1 MKKIILLIT
10 ALIFSLGINA
20 QLDRSVMP
28 VGGPAPKIKL
38 DKPKEF
44 KLKNGIRVLVVENH
58 KLPRINYSLR
68 FNRNPIVEGDKAGV
82 LSLLGSMLGNGTTN
96 IPKDEFNEEVDYLGA
111 SINIGFGSGF
121 AFTLTKNNERV
132 LELFSDAI
140 INPLLV
146 EEEFEKEKEKLIEG
160 LKSQKKDID
169 AISNRVA
176 GALSYGKNHAYGEF
190 ITEQTI
196 NNIEFSDIIEY
207 QQKYFTPNNVYIVTI
222 GDVDYKNIKSLISD
236 KFGEWEKGKTI
247 TDPEPILTEN
257 VSLTEIDFIDL
268 PTATQSSIQITNNV
282 DLKMTDED
290 YFAALMANDILGGG
304 GAGYLFKNLR
314 EDKGY
319 TYGAYSSIGSNRY
332 GVSKFR
338 AGAKVRNMVTDSAV
352 SEIVKEISRIRLE
365 RVDSELLKNA
375 KAKYVGSFI
384 RNAESPSTIAG
395 YALNIKLNNLPD
407 DYYESYL
414 ENINAVTEADVKKV
428 ANKYFKI
435 ANSRIIVVGKG
446 SDVVA
451 NLEEVGFPIN
461 YFDQYANSIAK
472 PIFNK
477 AIPDD
482 LTALDVINKYIKA
495 VGGRMNL
502 ESIST
507 MVIKAD
513 VTIPGAPFVPTATI
527 RQKFPN
533 KYSQKIEANM
543 QGQKITFSKTT
554 FNGERGYNEIQGQ
567 RKEFDE
573 NQSAES
579 KIVKGIFKELYFKAE
594 ELELVS
600 INSINYEDAY
610 KVKVT
615 VNNKESYR
623 YYSVESG
630 LLLSTEDKDDNN
642 NIITTNYGDYKDYEL
657 SSSNIEVVTPNNN
670 IGTDMSFNK
679 RIKLPY
685 YMELP
690 SQKLE
695 FKTKSVELNSELSD
709 SSF

>member
-20 QLDRSVMP
+20 QLDRSIMP
-28 VGGPAPKIKL
+28 IGGPAPKIKL

-160 LKSQKKDID
+160 LKTQQKDID
-169 AISNRVA
+169 AISGRVA

-196 NNIEFSDIIEY
+196 NNVKFSDILEY
-207 QQKYFTPNNVYIVTI
+207 QQKYFTPNNVYIVAI
-222 GDVDYKNIKSLISD
+222 GDVDYKKVKSLISE
-236 KFGEWEKGKTI
+236 KFGEWKKGKTV

-414 ENINAVTEADVKKV
+414 ENINAVTESDVKRV
-428 ANKYFKI
+428 ASKYFKI
-435 ANSRIIVVGKG
+435 GNSRIIVVGKG

-451 NLEEVGFPIN
+451 NLEEVGFPIK
-461 YFDQYANSIAK
+461 YYDKYANPVAK

-477 AIPDD
+477 PIPDG
-482 LTALDVINKYIKA
+482 LTGIGVINNYINA
-495 VGGRMNL
+495 IGGRQNL
-502 ESIST
+502 ESINT
-507 MVIKAD
+507 LVMKAD
-513 VTIPGAPFVPTATI
+513 VTIPGAPFVPTAII
-527 RQKFPN
+527 RQKLPN
-533 KYSQKIEANM
+533 KSSFLIEANM
-543 QGQKITFSKTT
+543 QGQKITLSKTT
-554 FNGERGYNEIQGQ
+554 FNGERGYNEAQGQ
-567 RKEFDE
+567 RKDFEEDQL
-573 NQSAES
+573 NES
-579 KIVKGIFKELYFKAE
+579 MKTKGIFEELYYTE
-594 ELELVS
+594 EQLELVS

-615 VNNKESYR
+615 IDGKVSHR
-623 YYSVESG
+623 YYSVENG
-630 LLLSTEDKDDNN
+630 LLLSSEDSDDNN
-642 NIITTNYGDYKDYEL
+642 NVVTTNFGNYQTVK
-657 SSSNIEVVTPNNN
+657 N
-670 IGTDMSFNK
+670 
-679 RIKLPY
+679 IKLPFY
-685 YMELP
+685 TEIP

-695 FKTKSVELNSELSD
+695 FKTTSAELNKELKD

>member
-1 MKKIILLIT
+1 MKNKKIRKMKKIILSFI
-10 ALIFSLGINA
+10 ALIFTLSINA

-28 VGGPAPKIKL
+28 LGGPSPKIKL

-68 FNRNPIVEGDKAGV
+68 FDRKPIVEGEKTGV
-82 LSLLGSMLGNGTTN
+82 ISLLGSMLGNGTTN
-96 IPKDEFNEEVDYLGA
+96 IPKDDFNEEVDFLGA
-111 SINIGFGSGF
+111 GINVGFGSGF

-132 LELFSDAI
+132 LDLFSDAV
-140 INPLLV
+140 INPLLT
-146 EEEFEKEKEKLIEG
+146 EEEFEKEKDKLIEG

-169 AISNRVA
+169 AISGRV
-176 GALSYGKNHAYGEF
+176 GDALSYGKSHAYGEF
-190 ITEQTI
+190 ISEQTI
-196 NNIEFSDIIEY
+196 DNIKFEDILDY
-207 QQKYFTPNNVYIVTI
+207 HAKYFIPNNVYIVVI
-222 GDVDYKNIKSLISD
+222 GDVNYKEVKSLISE
-236 KFGEWEKGKTI
+236 KFGVWEKGKTI
-247 TDPEPILTEN
+247 NDPEPILTDN
-257 VSLTEIDFIDL
+257 VALTEINFVDL
-268 PTATQSSIQITNNV
+268 PTATQSAIQVTNNV
-282 DLKMTDED
+282 NLKMNDED

-304 GAGYLFKNLR
+304 GEGYLFKNLR

-319 TYGAYSSIGSNRY
+319 TYGAYSSLGSNRY

-384 RNAESPSTIAG
+384 RNAENPQTIAG
-395 YALNIKLNNLPD
+395 YALNIKLNNLED

-414 ENINAVTEADVKKV
+414 ENINSVTEADVKRA

-435 ANSRIIVVGKG
+435 ANTRIVVVGKG

-461 YFDQYANSIAK
+461 YYDQYANPIAK

-477 AIPDD
+477 AIPDG
-482 LTALDVINKYIKA
+482 LTAMKVINNYINA
-495 VGGRMNL
+495 VGGKKNL
-502 ESIST
+502 NSINT
-507 MVIKAD
+507 LVMKAN
-513 VTIPGAPFVPTATI
+513 VTIPGAPFVPEATM

-543 QGQKITFSKTT
+543 QGQTMTLTKTT
-554 FNGERGYNEIQGQ
+554 FNGERGYTEMQGQ
-567 RKEFDE
+567 RIEFDE
-573 NQSAES
+573 KQIEDS
-579 KIVKGIFKELYFKAE
+579 KNVKGIFEELYYSADQ
-594 ELELVS
+594 LELVS
-600 INSINYEDAY
+600 INSVNYQDAY

-615 VNNKESYR
+615 VDGNESHR
-623 YYSVESG
+623 YYSVETG
-630 LLLSTEDKDDNN
+630 FLLSSEETDDNN
-642 NIITTNYGDYKDYEL
+642 NIITTNYGDYQSVE
-657 SSSNIEVVTPNNN
+657 NIMFP
-670 IGTDMSFNK
+670 FF
-679 RIKLPY
+679 
-685 YMELP
+685 MEIP
-690 SQKLE
+690 GQKLE
-695 FKTKSVELNSELSD
+695 FKTTSVIFNKELKD

>member
-20 QLDRSVMP
+20 QLDRSIMP

-160 LKSQKKDID
+160 LKTQQKDID
-169 AISNRVA
+169 AISGRVA

-196 NNIEFSDIIEY
+196 NNVKFSDILEY
-207 QQKYFTPNNVYIVTI
+207 QQKYFTPNNVYIVAI
-222 GDVDYKNIKSLISD
+222 GDVDYKKVKSLISE
-236 KFGEWEKGKTI
+236 KFGEWKKGKTV

-414 ENINAVTEADVKKV
+414 ENINTVTEADVKRV

-435 ANSRIIVVGKG
+435 GNSRIIVVGKG

-451 NLEEVGFPIN
+451 NLEEVGFPIK
-461 YFDQYANSIAK
+461 YYDKYANPVAK

-477 AIPDD
+477 PIPDG
-482 LTALDVINKYIKA
+482 LTGIGVINNYINA
-495 VGGRMNL
+495 IGGRQNL
-502 ESIST
+502 ESINT
-507 MVIKAD
+507 LVMKAD
-513 VTIPGAPFVPTATI
+513 VTIPGAPFVPTAII
-527 RQKFPN
+527 RQKLPN
-533 KYSQKIEANM
+533 KSSFLIEANM
-543 QGQKITFSKTT
+543 QGQKITLSKTT
-554 FNGERGYNEIQGQ
+554 FNGERGYNEAQGQ
-567 RKEFDE
+567 RKDFEED
-573 NQSAES
+573 QLS
-579 KIVKGIFKELYFKAE
+579 KSMKTKGIFEELYYTE
-594 ELELVS
+594 EQLELVS

-615 VNNKESYR
+615 IDGKVSHR
-623 YYSVESG
+623 YYSVENG
-630 LLLSTEDKDDNN
+630 LLLSSEDSDDNN
-642 NIITTNYGDYKDYEL
+642 NVVTTNFGNYQTVK
-657 SSSNIEVVTPNNN
+657 N
-670 IGTDMSFNK
+670 
-679 RIKLPY
+679 IKLPFY
-685 YMELP
+685 TEIP

-695 FKTKSVELNSELSD
+695 FKTTSAELNKELKD

>member
-1 MKKIILLIT
+1 MKKMKKIILIIT
-10 ALIFSLGINA
+10 ALIFTLNINA

-28 VGGPAPKIKL
+28 TGGPSPKIKL

-44 KLKNGIRVLVVENH
+44 KLKNGIKVLVVENH
-58 KLPRINYSLR
+58 KLPRVNYSLR
-68 FNRNPIVEGDKAGV
+68 FDRKPIVEGEKAGV
-82 LSLLGSMLGNGTTN
+82 ISLLGSMLGNGTTS
-96 IPKDEFNEEVDYLGA
+96 ISKDEFNEEVDFLGA
-111 SINIGFGSGF
+111 SVNVGFGSGF

-132 LELFSDAI
+132 LDLFSDAV
-140 INPLLV
+140 INPLLT

-169 AISNRVA
+169 AISGRV
-176 GALSYGKNHAYGEF
+176 GDALSYGKNHAYGEF

-196 NNIEFSDIIEY
+196 DNISFQDVLDY
-207 QQKYFTPNNVYIVTI
+207 HAKYFIPNNVYIVVI
-222 GDVDYKNIKSLISD
+222 GDVNYKNVKSLISE
-236 KFGEWEKGKTI
+236 KFGTWKKGKNI
-247 TDPEPILTEN
+247 DDPEPVLTEN
-257 VSLTEIDFIDL
+257 VALTEINFVDL
-268 PTATQSSIQITNNV
+268 PTATQSAIQVTNNV

-304 GAGYLFKNLR
+304 GEGYLFKNLR

-319 TYGAYSSIGSNRY
+319 TYGAYSSLGSNRY

-365 RVDSELLKNA
+365 KVDSELLKNA

-384 RNAESPSTIAG
+384 RNAENPQTIAG

-414 ENINAVTEADVKKV
+414 ENINSVSEADVKKA
-428 ANKYFKI
+428 ANKHFKI
-435 ANSRIIVVGKG
+435 ANTRIVVVGKG

-461 YFDQYANSIAK
+461 YYDQYANPIAK

-477 AIPDD
+477 AIPEG
-482 LTALDVINKYIKA
+482 LTAVDVINNYISA
-495 VGGRMNL
+495 VGGKSNL
-502 ESIST
+502 ESVNT
-507 MVIKAD
+507 VVMKAD
-513 VTIPGAPFVPTATI
+513 VTIPGAPFAPQATM
-527 RQKFPN
+527 RQKLPN
-533 KYSQKIEANM
+533 KSSFVIEVNM
-543 QGQKITFSKTT
+543 QGQKMTLSKTT
-554 FNGERGYNEIQGQ
+554 FDGERGYSEMQGQ
-567 RKEFDE
+567 RVEFDE
-573 NQSAES
+573 KQLDENK
-579 KIVKGIFKELYFKAE
+579 KIKGIFEELYFKPE

-600 INSINYEDAY
+600 INSVNYQDAY

-615 VNNKESYR
+615 VDGKESHR

-630 LLLSTEDKDDNN
+630 LLLSKEDTDDNN
-642 NIITTNYGDYKDYEL
+642 NVVTTNYGDYQ
-657 SSSNIEVVTPNNN
+657 SVQNVMFP
-670 IGTDMSFNK
+670 F
-679 RIKLPY
+679 

-690 SQKLE
+690 AQKLE
-695 FKTKSVELNSELSD
+695 FKTSSIEINKEIKD

>member
-1 MKKIILLIT
+1 MKKMKKIILIIT
-10 ALIFSLGINA
+10 ALIFTLNINA

-28 VGGPAPKIKL
+28 TGGPSPKIKL

-44 KLKNGIRVLVVENH
+44 KLKNGIKVLVVENH
-58 KLPRINYSLR
+58 KLPRVNYSLR
-68 FNRNPIVEGDKAGV
+68 FDRKPIVEGEKVGV
-82 LSLLGSMLGNGTTN
+82 ISLLGSMLGNGTTS
-96 IPKDEFNEEVDYLGA
+96 ISKDEFNEEVDFLGA
-111 SINIGFGSGF
+111 SVNVGFGSGF

-132 LELFSDAI
+132 LDLFSDAV
-140 INPLLV
+140 INPLLT

-169 AISNRVA
+169 AISGRV
-176 GALSYGKNHAYGEF
+176 GDALSYGKSHAYGEF

-196 NNIEFSDIIEY
+196 DNISFQDVLDY
-207 QQKYFTPNNVYIVTI
+207 HAKYFIPNNVYIVVI
-222 GDVDYKNIKSLISD
+222 GDVNYKNVKSLISE
-236 KFGEWEKGKTI
+236 KFGAWKKGKNI
-247 TDPEPILTEN
+247 DDPEPVLTEN
-257 VSLTEIDFIDL
+257 VALTEINFVDL
-268 PTATQSSIQITNNV
+268 PTATQSAIQVTNNV
-282 DLKMTDED
+282 NLRMTDED

-304 GAGYLFKNLR
+304 GEGYLFKNLR

-365 RVDSELLKNA
+365 KVDSELLKNA

-384 RNAESPSTIAG
+384 RNAENPQTIAG

-414 ENINAVTEADVKKV
+414 ENINSVSEADVKKA
-428 ANKYFKI
+428 ANKHFKI
-435 ANSRIIVVGKG
+435 ANTRIVVVGKG

-461 YFDQYANSIAK
+461 YYDQYANPIAK

-477 AIPDD
+477 AIPEG
-482 LTALDVINKYIKA
+482 LTAVDVINNYISA
-495 VGGRMNL
+495 VGGKSNL
-502 ESIST
+502 ESVNT
-507 MVIKAD
+507 VVMKAD
-513 VTIPGAPFVPTATI
+513 VTIPGAPFAPQATM
-527 RQKFPN
+527 RQKLPN
-533 KYSQKIEANM
+533 KSSFVIEVNM
-543 QGQKITFSKTT
+543 QGQKMTLSKTT
-554 FNGERGYNEIQGQ
+554 FDGERGYSEMQGQ
-567 RKEFDE
+567 RVEFDE
-573 NQSAES
+573 KQLDENK
-579 KIVKGIFKELYFKAE
+579 KIKGIFEELYFKPE

-600 INSINYEDAY
+600 INSVNYQDAY

-615 VNNKESYR
+615 VDGKESHR

-630 LLLSTEDKDDNN
+630 LLLSKEDTDDNN
-642 NIITTNYGDYKDYEL
+642 NVVTTNYGDYQ
-657 SSSNIEVVTPNNN
+657 SVQNVMFP
-670 IGTDMSFNK
+670 F
-679 RIKLPY
+679 

-690 SQKLE
+690 AQKLE
-695 FKTKSVELNSELSD
+695 FKTSSIEINKEIKD

>member
-1 MKKIILLIT
+1 MKKMKKIILIIT
-10 ALIFSLGINA
+10 ALIFTLNINA

-28 VGGPAPKIKL
+28 TGGPSPKIKL

-44 KLKNGIRVLVVENH
+44 KLKNGIKVLVVENH
-58 KLPRINYSLR
+58 KLPRVNYSLR
-68 FNRNPIVEGDKAGV
+68 FDRKPIVEGEKAGV
-82 LSLLGSMLGNGTTN
+82 ISLLGSMLGNGTTS
-96 IPKDEFNEEVDYLGA
+96 ISKDEFNEEVDFLGA
-111 SINIGFGSGF
+111 SVNVGFGSGF

-132 LELFSDAI
+132 LDLFSDAV
-140 INPLLV
+140 INPLLT

-169 AISNRVA
+169 AISGRV
-176 GALSYGKNHAYGEF
+176 GDALSYGKNHAYGEF

-196 NNIEFSDIIEY
+196 DNISFQDILDY
-207 QQKYFTPNNVYIVTI
+207 HAKYFIPNNVYIVVI
-222 GDVDYKNIKSLISD
+222 GDVNYKNVKSLISE
-236 KFGEWEKGKTI
+236 KFGTWKKGKNI
-247 TDPEPILTEN
+247 DDPEPVLTEN
-257 VSLTEIDFIDL
+257 VALTEINFVDL
-268 PTATQSSIQITNNV
+268 PTATQSAIQVTNNV

-304 GAGYLFKNLR
+304 GEGYLFKNLR

-319 TYGAYSSIGSNRY
+319 TYGAYSSLGSNRY

-365 RVDSELLKNA
+365 KVDSELLKNA

-384 RNAESPSTIAG
+384 RNAENPQTIAG

-414 ENINAVTEADVKKV
+414 ENINSVSEADVKKA
-428 ANKYFKI
+428 ANKHFKI
-435 ANSRIIVVGKG
+435 ANTRIVVVGKG

-461 YFDQYANSIAK
+461 YYDQYANPIAK

-477 AIPDD
+477 AIPEG
-482 LTALDVINKYIKA
+482 LTAVDVINNYISA
-495 VGGRMNL
+495 VGGKSNL
-502 ESIST
+502 ESVNT
-507 MVIKAD
+507 VVMKAD
-513 VTIPGAPFVPTATI
+513 VTIPGAPFAPQATM
-527 RQKFPN
+527 RQKLPN
-533 KYSQKIEANM
+533 KSSFVIEVNM
-543 QGQKITFSKTT
+543 QGQKMTLSKTT
-554 FNGERGYNEIQGQ
+554 FDGERGYSEMQG
-567 RKEFDE
+567 RRVEFDE
-573 NQSAES
+573 KQLDENK
-579 KIVKGIFKELYFKAE
+579 KIKGIFEELYFKPE

-600 INSINYEDAY
+600 INSVNYQDAY

-615 VNNKESYR
+615 VDGKESHR

-630 LLLSTEDKDDNN
+630 LLLSKEDTDDNN
-642 NIITTNYGDYKDYEL
+642 NVVTTNYGDYQ
-657 SSSNIEVVTPNNN
+657 SVQNVMFP
-670 IGTDMSFNK
+670 F
-679 RIKLPY
+679 

-690 SQKLE
+690 AQKLE
-695 FKTKSVELNSELSD
+695 FKTSSIEINKEIKD

>member
-1 MKKIILLIT
+1 MKKMKKIILTIT
-10 ALIFSLGINA
+10 ALIFTLNINA

-28 VGGPAPKIKL
+28 MGGPSPKIKL

-44 KLKNGIRVLVVENH
+44 KLKNGIKVLVVENH

-68 FNRNPIVEGDKAGV
+68 FDRKPIVEGEKAGV
-82 LSLLGSMLGNGTTN
+82 ISLLGSMLGNGTTS
-96 IPKDEFNEEVDYLGA
+96 ISKDEFNEEVDFLGA
-111 SINIGFGSGF
+111 SVNVGFGSGF

-132 LELFSDAI
+132 LDLFSDAV
-140 INPLLV
+140 INPLLT

-169 AISNRVA
+169 AISSRV
-176 GALSYGKNHAYGEF
+176 GDALSYGKNHAYGEF

-196 NNIEFSDIIEY
+196 DNISFQDIIDY
-207 QQKYFTPNNVYIVTI
+207 HAKYFIPNNVYLVVI
-222 GDVDYKNIKSLISD
+222 GDVNYKNVKSLISE
-236 KFGEWEKGKTI
+236 KFGSWKKGKNI
-247 TDPEPILTEN
+247 DDPEPILTEN
-257 VSLTEIDFIDL
+257 VALTEINFIDL
-268 PTATQSSIQITNNV
+268 PTATQSAIQVTNNV
-282 DLKMTDED
+282 DLMMTDED

-304 GAGYLFKNLR
+304 GEGYLFKNLR

-319 TYGAYSSIGSNRY
+319 TYGAYSSLGSNRY

-365 RVDSELLKNA
+365 KVDSELLKNA

-384 RNAESPSTIAG
+384 RNAENPQTIAG

-414 ENINAVTEADVKKV
+414 ENINSVSEADVKR
-428 ANKYFKI
+428 AASKYFKI
-435 ANSRIIVVGKG
+435 ANTRIVVVGKG

-461 YFDQYANSIAK
+461 YYDQYANSIAK

-477 AIPDD
+477 AIPEG
-482 LTALDVINKYIKA
+482 LTAVDVINNYIKA
-495 VGGRMNL
+495 VGGKANL
-502 ESIST
+502 ESVNT
-507 MVIKAD
+507 LVMKAN
-513 VTIPGAPFVPTATI
+513 VTIPGAPFSPEATM
-527 RQKFPN
+527 RQKLPN
-533 KYSQKIEANM
+533 KSSFKMEVNM
-543 QGQKITFSKTT
+543 QGQQMTLSKTT
-554 FNGERGYNEIQGQ
+554 FDGERGYSEMQGQ
-567 RKEFDE
+567 RVEFDE
-573 NQSAES
+573 KQLDES
-579 KIVKGIFKELYFKAE
+579 KKVKGIFEELYFKAE

-600 INSINYEDAY
+600 INSVNYQDAY

-615 VNNKESYR
+615 VDGKESHR

-630 LLLSTEDKDDNN
+630 LLLSTEDTDDNN
-642 NIITTNYGDYKDYEL
+642 NVVTTNYGDYQ
-657 SSSNIEVVTPNNN
+657 SVQNIMFP
-670 IGTDMSFNK
+670 F
-679 RIKLPY
+679 

-690 SQKLE
+690 AQKLE
-695 FKTKSVELNSELSD
+695 FKTTSVEINKEIKD

>member
-1 MKKIILLIT
+1 MKKMKKIILTIT
-10 ALIFSLGINA
+10 ALIFTLNINA

-28 VGGPAPKIKL
+28 MGGPSPKIKL

-44 KLKNGIRVLVVENH
+44 KLKNGIKVLVVENH

-68 FNRNPIVEGDKAGV
+68 FDRKPIVEGEKAGV
-82 LSLLGSMLGNGTTN
+82 ISLLGSMLGNGTTS
-96 IPKDEFNEEVDYLGA
+96 ISKDEFNEEVDFLGA
-111 SINIGFGSGF
+111 SVNVGFGSGF

-132 LELFSDAI
+132 LDLFSDAV
-140 INPLLV
+140 INPLLT

-169 AISNRVA
+169 AISSRV
-176 GALSYGKNHAYGEF
+176 GDALSYGKNHAYGEF

-196 NNIEFSDIIEY
+196 DNISFQDIIDY
-207 QQKYFTPNNVYIVTI
+207 HAKYFIPNNVYLVVI
-222 GDVDYKNIKSLISD
+222 GDVNYKNVKSLISE
-236 KFGEWEKGKTI
+236 KFGSWEKGKNI
-247 TDPEPILTEN
+247 DDPEPVLTEN
-257 VSLTEIDFIDL
+257 VALTEINFIDL
-268 PTATQSSIQITNNV
+268 PTATQSAIQVTNNV
-282 DLKMTDED
+282 DLMMTDED

-304 GAGYLFKNLR
+304 GEGYLFKNLR

-319 TYGAYSSIGSNRY
+319 TYGAYSSLGSNRY

-365 RVDSELLKNA
+365 KVDSELLKNA

-384 RNAESPSTIAG
+384 RNAENPQTIAG

-414 ENINAVTEADVKKV
+414 ENINSVSEADVKR
-428 ANKYFKI
+428 AASKYFKI
-435 ANSRIIVVGKG
+435 ANTRIVVVGKG

-461 YFDQYANSIAK
+461 YYDQYANSIAK

-477 AIPDD
+477 AIPEG
-482 LTALDVINKYIKA
+482 LTAVDVINNYVKA
-495 VGGRMNL
+495 VGGKANL
-502 ESIST
+502 ESVNT
-507 MVIKAD
+507 LVMKAN
-513 VTIPGAPFVPTATI
+513 VTIPGAPFSPEATM
-527 RQKFPN
+527 RQKLPN
-533 KYSQKIEANM
+533 KSSFKMEVNM
-543 QGQKITFSKTT
+543 QGQQMTLSKTT
-554 FNGERGYNEIQGQ
+554 FDGERGYSEMQGQ
-567 RKEFDE
+567 RVEFDE
-573 NQSAES
+573 KQLDES
-579 KIVKGIFKELYFKAE
+579 KKVKGIFEELYFKAE

-600 INSINYEDAY
+600 INSVNYQDAY

-615 VNNKESYR
+615 VDGKESHR

-630 LLLSTEDKDDNN
+630 LLLSTEDTDDNN
-642 NIITTNYGDYKDYEL
+642 NVVTTNYGDYQ
-657 SSSNIEVVTPNNN
+657 SVQNIMFP
-670 IGTDMSFNK
+670 F
-679 RIKLPY
+679 

-690 SQKLE
+690 AQKLE
-695 FKTKSVELNSELSD
+695 FKTTSVEINKEIKD

>member
-1 MKKIILLIT
+1 MKKMKKIILIIT
-10 ALIFSLGINA
+10 ALIFTLNINA

-28 VGGPAPKIKL
+28 TGGPSPKIKL

-44 KLKNGIRVLVVENH
+44 KLKNGIKVLVVENH
-58 KLPRINYSLR
+58 KLPRVNYSLR
-68 FNRNPIVEGDKAGV
+68 FDRKPIVEGEKAGV
-82 LSLLGSMLGNGTTN
+82 ISLLGSMLGNGTTS
-96 IPKDEFNEEVDYLGA
+96 ISKDEFNEEVDFLGA
-111 SINIGFGSGF
+111 SVNVGFGSGF

-132 LELFSDAI
+132 LDLFSDAV
-140 INPLLV
+140 INPLLT

-169 AISNRVA
+169 AISRRV
-176 GALSYGKNHAYGEF
+176 GDALSYGKNHAYGEF

-196 NNIEFSDIIEY
+196 DNISFQDILDY
-207 QQKYFTPNNVYIVTI
+207 HAKYFIPNNVYIVVI
-222 GDVDYKNIKSLISD
+222 GDVNYKNVKSLISE
-236 KFGEWEKGKTI
+236 KFGTWKKGKNI
-247 TDPEPILTEN
+247 DDPEPVLTEN
-257 VSLTEIDFIDL
+257 VALTEINFVDL
-268 PTATQSSIQITNNV
+268 PTATQSAIQVTNNV

-304 GAGYLFKNLR
+304 GEGYLFKNLR

-319 TYGAYSSIGSNRY
+319 TYGAYSSLGSNRY

-365 RVDSELLKNA
+365 KVDSELLKNA

-384 RNAESPSTIAG
+384 RNAENPQTIAG

-414 ENINAVTEADVKKV
+414 ENINSVSEADVKKA
-428 ANKYFKI
+428 ANKHFKI
-435 ANSRIIVVGKG
+435 ANTRIVVVGKG
-446 SDVVA
+446 SDVIA

-461 YFDQYANSIAK
+461 YFDQYANPIAK

-477 AIPDD
+477 AIPEG
-482 LTALDVINKYIKA
+482 LTAVDVINNYISA
-495 VGGRMNL
+495 VGGKSNL
-502 ESIST
+502 ESVNT
-507 MVIKAD
+507 VVMKAD
-513 VTIPGAPFVPTATI
+513 VTIPGAPFAPQATM
-527 RQKFPN
+527 RQKLPN
-533 KYSQKIEANM
+533 KSSFVIEVNM
-543 QGQKITFSKTT
+543 QGQKMTLSKTT
-554 FNGERGYNEIQGQ
+554 FDGERGYSEMQGQ
-567 RKEFDE
+567 RVEFDE
-573 NQSAES
+573 KQLDENK
-579 KIVKGIFKELYFKAE
+579 KIKGIFEELYFKPE

-600 INSINYEDAY
+600 INSVNYQDAY

-615 VNNKESYR
+615 VDGKESHR

-630 LLLSTEDKDDNN
+630 LLLSKEDTDDNN
-642 NIITTNYGDYKDYEL
+642 NVVTTNYGDYQ
-657 SSSNIEVVTPNNN
+657 SVQNVMFP
-670 IGTDMSFNK
+670 F
-679 RIKLPY
+679 

-690 SQKLE
+690 AQKLE
-695 FKTKSVELNSELSD
+695 FKTSSIEINKEIKD

>member
-1 MKKIILLIT
+1 MKKMKKIILIIT
-10 ALIFSLGINA
+10 ALIFTLNINA

-28 VGGPAPKIKL
+28 TGGPSPKIKL

-44 KLKNGIRVLVVENH
+44 KLKNGIKVLVVENH
-58 KLPRINYSLR
+58 KLPRVNYSLR
-68 FNRNPIVEGDKAGV
+68 FDRKPIVEGEKAGV
-82 LSLLGSMLGNGTTN
+82 ISLLGSMLGNGTTS
-96 IPKDEFNEEVDYLGA
+96 ISKDEFNEEVDFLGA
-111 SINIGFGSGF
+111 SVNVGFGSGF

-132 LELFSDAI
+132 LDLFSDAV
-140 INPLLV
+140 INPLLT

-169 AISNRVA
+169 AISGRV
-176 GALSYGKNHAYGEF
+176 GDALSYGKNHAYGEF

-196 NNIEFSDIIEY
+196 DNISFQDVLDY
-207 QQKYFTPNNVYIVTI
+207 HAKYFIPNNVYIVVI
-222 GDVDYKNIKSLISD
+222 GDVNYKNVKSLISE
-236 KFGEWEKGKTI
+236 KFGAWKKGKNI
-247 TDPEPILTEN
+247 DDPEPVLTEN
-257 VSLTEIDFIDL
+257 VALTEINFVDL
-268 PTATQSSIQITNNV
+268 PTATQSAIQVTNNV

-304 GAGYLFKNLR
+304 GEGYLFKNLR

-319 TYGAYSSIGSNRY
+319 TYGAYSGIGSNRY

-365 RVDSELLKNA
+365 KVDSELLKNA

-384 RNAESPSTIAG
+384 RNAENPQTIAG

-414 ENINAVTEADVKKV
+414 ENINSVSEADVKKA
-428 ANKYFKI
+428 ANKHFKI
-435 ANSRIIVVGKG
+435 ANTRIVVVGKG

-461 YFDQYANSIAK
+461 YYDQYANPIAK

-477 AIPDD
+477 AIPEG
-482 LTALDVINKYIKA
+482 LTAVDVINNYISA
-495 VGGRMNL
+495 VGGKSNL
-502 ESIST
+502 ESVNT
-507 MVIKAD
+507 VVMKAD
-513 VTIPGAPFVPTATI
+513 VTIPGAPFAPQATM
-527 RQKFPN
+527 RQKLPN
-533 KYSQKIEANM
+533 KSSFVIEVNM
-543 QGQKITFSKTT
+543 QGQKMTLSKTT
-554 FNGERGYNEIQGQ
+554 FDGERGYSEMQGQ
-567 RKEFDE
+567 RVEFDE
-573 NQSAES
+573 KQLDENK
-579 KIVKGIFKELYFKAE
+579 KIKGIFEELYFKPE

-600 INSINYEDAY
+600 INSVNYQDAY

-615 VNNKESYR
+615 VDGKESHR

-630 LLLSTEDKDDNN
+630 LLLSKEDTDDNN
-642 NIITTNYGDYKDYEL
+642 NVVTTNYGDYQ
-657 SSSNIEVVTPNNN
+657 SVQNVMFP
-670 IGTDMSFNK
+670 F
-679 RIKLPY
+679 

-690 SQKLE
+690 AQKLE
-695 FKTKSVELNSELSD
+695 FKTSSIEINKEIKD

>member
-1 MKKIILLIT
+1 MKKMKKIILIIT
-10 ALIFSLGINA
+10 ALIFTLNINA

-28 VGGPAPKIKL
+28 TGGPSPKIKL

-44 KLKNGIRVLVVENH
+44 KLKNGIKVLVVENH
-58 KLPRINYSLR
+58 KLPRVNYSLR
-68 FNRNPIVEGDKAGV
+68 FDRKPIVEGEKAGV
-82 LSLLGSMLGNGTTN
+82 ISLLGSMLGNGTTS
-96 IPKDEFNEEVDYLGA
+96 ISKDEFNEEVDFLGA
-111 SINIGFGSGF
+111 SVNVGFGSGF

-132 LELFSDAI
+132 LDLFSDAV
-140 INPLLV
+140 INPLLT

-169 AISNRVA
+169 AISGRV
-176 GALSYGKNHAYGEF
+176 GDALSYGKNHAYGEF

-196 NNIEFSDIIEY
+196 DNISFQDVLDY
-207 QQKYFTPNNVYIVTI
+207 HARYFIPNNVYIVVI
-222 GDVDYKNIKSLISD
+222 GDVNYKNVKSLVSE
-236 KFGEWEKGKTI
+236 KFGAWNKGKNI
-247 TDPEPILTEN
+247 DDPEPVLTEN
-257 VSLTEIDFIDL
+257 VALTEINFVDL
-268 PTATQSSIQITNNV
+268 PTATQSAIQVTNNV

-304 GAGYLFKNLR
+304 GEGYLFKNLR

-319 TYGAYSSIGSNRY
+319 TYGAYSGIGSNRY

-365 RVDSELLKNA
+365 KVDSELLKNA

-384 RNAESPSTIAG
+384 RNAENPQTIAG

-407 DYYESYL
+407 DYYEGYL
-414 ENINAVTEADVKKV
+414 ENINSVSETDVKKA
-428 ANKYFKI
+428 ANKHFKI
-435 ANSRIIVVGKG
+435 ANTRIVVVGKG

-461 YFDQYANSIAK
+461 YYDQYANPIAK

-477 AIPDD
+477 AIPEG
-482 LTALDVINKYIKA
+482 LTAVDVINNYISA
-495 VGGRMNL
+495 VGGKSNL
-502 ESIST
+502 ESVNT
-507 MVIKAD
+507 VVMKAD
-513 VTIPGAPFVPTATI
+513 VTIPGAPFAPQATM
-527 RQKFPN
+527 RQKLPN
-533 KYSQKIEANM
+533 KSSFIIEVNM
-543 QGQKITFSKTT
+543 QGQKMTLSKTT
-554 FNGERGYNEIQGQ
+554 FDGERGYSEMQGQ
-567 RKEFDE
+567 RVEFDE
-573 NQSAES
+573 KQLDENK
-579 KIVKGIFKELYFKAE
+579 KIKGIFEELYFKSE

-600 INSINYEDAY
+600 INSVNYQDSY

-615 VNNKESYR
+615 VDGKESHR

-630 LLLSTEDKDDNN
+630 LLLSKEDTDDNN
-642 NIITTNYGDYKDYEL
+642 NVVTTNYGDYQ
-657 SSSNIEVVTPNNN
+657 SVQNIMFP
-670 IGTDMSFNK
+670 F
-679 RIKLPY
+679 

-690 SQKLE
+690 AQKLE
-695 FKTKSVELNSELSD
+695 FKTSSIEINKEIKD

>member
-1 MKKIILLIT
+1 MKKMKKIILIIT
-10 ALIFSLGINA
+10 ALIFTLNINA

-28 VGGPAPKIKL
+28 TGGPSPKIKL

-44 KLKNGIRVLVVENH
+44 KLKNGIKVLVVENH
-58 KLPRINYSLR
+58 KLPRVNYSLR
-68 FNRNPIVEGDKAGV
+68 FDRKPIVEGEKAGV
-82 LSLLGSMLGNGTTN
+82 ISLLGSMLGNGTTS
-96 IPKDEFNEEVDYLGA
+96 ISKDEFNEEVDFLGA
-111 SINIGFGSGF
+111 SVNVGFGSGF

-132 LELFSDAI
+132 LDLFSDAV
-140 INPLLV
+140 INPLLT

-169 AISNRVA
+169 AISGRV
-176 GALSYGKNHAYGEF
+176 GDALSYGKNHAYGEF

-196 NNIEFSDIIEY
+196 DNISFQDVLDY
-207 QQKYFTPNNVYIVTI
+207 HAKYFIPNNVYIVVI
-222 GDVDYKNIKSLISD
+222 GDVNYKNVKSLISE
-236 KFGEWEKGKTI
+236 KFGTWKKGKNI
-247 TDPEPILTEN
+247 DNPEPVLTEN
-257 VSLTEIDFIDL
+257 VALTEINFVDL
-268 PTATQSSIQITNNV
+268 PTATQSAIQVTNNV

-304 GAGYLFKNLR
+304 GEGYLFKNLR

-319 TYGAYSSIGSNRY
+319 TYGAYSGIGSNRY

-365 RVDSELLKNA
+365 KVDSELLKNA

-384 RNAESPSTIAG
+384 RNAENPQTIAG

-414 ENINAVTEADVKKV
+414 ENINSVSEADVKKA
-428 ANKYFKI
+428 ANKHFKI
-435 ANSRIIVVGKG
+435 ANTRIVVVGKG

-461 YFDQYANSIAK
+461 YYDQYANPIAK

-477 AIPDD
+477 AIPEG
-482 LTALDVINKYIKA
+482 LTAVDVINNYISA
-495 VGGRMNL
+495 VGGKSNL
-502 ESIST
+502 ESVNT
-507 MVIKAD
+507 VVMKAD
-513 VTIPGAPFVPTATI
+513 VTIPGAPFAPQATM
-527 RQKFPN
+527 RQKLPN
-533 KYSQKIEANM
+533 KSSFVIEVNM
-543 QGQKITFSKTT
+543 QGQKMTLSKTT
-554 FNGERGYNEIQGQ
+554 FDGERGYSEMQGQ
-567 RKEFDE
+567 RVEFDE
-573 NQSAES
+573 KQLDENK
-579 KIVKGIFKELYFKAE
+579 KIKGIFEELYFKPE

-600 INSINYEDAY
+600 INSVNYEDAY

-615 VNNKESYR
+615 VDGKESHR

-630 LLLSTEDKDDNN
+630 LLLSKEDTDDNN
-642 NIITTNYGDYKDYEL
+642 NVVTTNYGDYQ
-657 SSSNIEVVTPNNN
+657 SVQNVMFP
-670 IGTDMSFNK
+670 F
-679 RIKLPY
+679 

-690 SQKLE
+690 AQKLE
-695 FKTKSVELNSELSD
+695 FKTSSIEINKEIKD

>member
-1 MKKIILLIT
+1 MKKMKKIILTIT
-10 ALIFSLGINA
+10 ALIFTLNINA

-28 VGGPAPKIKL
+28 MGGPSPKIKL

-44 KLKNGIRVLVVENH
+44 KLKNGIKVLVVENH

-68 FNRNPIVEGDKAGV
+68 FDRKPIVEGEKAGV
-82 LSLLGSMLGNGTTN
+82 ISLLGSMLGNGTTS
-96 IPKDEFNEEVDYLGA
+96 ISKDEFNEEVDFLGA
-111 SINIGFGSGF
+111 SVNVGFGSGF

-132 LELFSDAI
+132 LDLFSDAV
-140 INPLLV
+140 INPLLT

-169 AISNRVA
+169 AISSRV
-176 GALSYGKNHAYGEF
+176 GDALSYGKNHAYGEF

-196 NNIEFSDIIEY
+196 DNISFQDIIDY
-207 QQKYFTPNNVYIVTI
+207 HAKYFIPNNVYLVVI
-222 GDVDYKNIKSLISD
+222 GDVNYKNVKSLISE
-236 KFGEWEKGKTI
+236 KFGSWKKGKNI
-247 TDPEPILTEN
+247 DDPEPVLTEN
-257 VSLTEIDFIDL
+257 VALTEINFIDL
-268 PTATQSSIQITNNV
+268 PTATQSAIQVTNNV
-282 DLKMTDED
+282 DLMMTDED

-304 GAGYLFKNLR
+304 GEGYLFKNLR

-319 TYGAYSSIGSNRY
+319 TYGAYSSLGSNRY

-365 RVDSELLKNA
+365 KVDSELLKNA

-384 RNAESPSTIAG
+384 RNAENPQTIAG

-414 ENINAVTEADVKKV
+414 ENINSVSEADVKR
-428 ANKYFKI
+428 AASKYFKI
-435 ANSRIIVVGKG
+435 ANTRIVVVGKG

-461 YFDQYANSIAK
+461 YYDQYANSIAK

-477 AIPDD
+477 AIPEG
-482 LTALDVINKYIKA
+482 LTAVDVINNYIKA
-495 VGGRMNL
+495 VGGKANL
-502 ESIST
+502 ESVNT
-507 MVIKAD
+507 LVMKAN
-513 VTIPGAPFVPTATI
+513 VTIPGAPFSPEATM
-527 RQKFPN
+527 RQKLPN
-533 KYSQKIEANM
+533 KSSFKMEVNM
-543 QGQKITFSKTT
+543 QGQQMTLSKTT
-554 FNGERGYNEIQGQ
+554 FDGERGYSEMQGQ
-567 RKEFDE
+567 RVEFDE
-573 NQSAES
+573 KQLDES
-579 KIVKGIFKELYFKAE
+579 KKVKGIFEELYFKAE

-600 INSINYEDAY
+600 INSVNYQDAY

-615 VNNKESYR
+615 VDGKESHR

-630 LLLSTEDKDDNN
+630 LLLSTEDTDDNN
-642 NIITTNYGDYKDYEL
+642 NVVTTNYGDYQ
-657 SSSNIEVVTPNNN
+657 SVQNIMFP
-670 IGTDMSFNK
+670 F
-679 RIKLPY
+679 

-690 SQKLE
+690 AQKLE
-695 FKTKSVELNSELSD
+695 FKTTSVEINKEIKD

>member
-1 MKKIILLIT
+1 MKKMKKIILIIT
-10 ALIFSLGINA
+10 ALTFTLNINA

-28 VGGPAPKIKL
+28 AGGPSPKIKL

-44 KLKNGIRVLVVENH
+44 KLKNGIKVLVVENH
-58 KLPRINYSLR
+58 KLPRVNYSLR
-68 FNRNPIVEGDKAGV
+68 FDRKPIVVGEKAGV
-82 LSLLGSMLGNGTTN
+82 ISLLGSMLGNGTTS
-96 IPKDEFNEEVDYLGA
+96 ISKDEFNEEVDFLGA
-111 SINIGFGSGF
+111 SVNVGFGSGF

-132 LELFSDAI
+132 LDLFSDAV
-140 INPLLV
+140 INPLLT

-169 AISNRVA
+169 AISGRV
-176 GALSYGKNHAYGEF
+176 GDALSYGKSHAFGEF

-196 NNIEFSDIIEY
+196 DNISFQDILDY
-207 QQKYFTPNNVYIVTI
+207 HAKYFIPNNVYIVVI
-222 GDVDYKNIKSLISD
+222 GDVNYKNIKSLISE
-236 KFGEWEKGKTI
+236 KFGSWKKGKNI
-247 TDPEPILTEN
+247 DDPEPILTEN
-257 VSLTEIDFIDL
+257 VALTEINFIDL
-268 PTATQSSIQITNNV
+268 PTATQSAIQVTNNV
-282 DLKMTDED
+282 NLKMTDED

-304 GAGYLFKNLR
+304 GEGYLFKNLR

-365 RVDSELLKNA
+365 KVDSELLKNA

-384 RNAESPSTIAG
+384 RNAENPQTIAG

-414 ENINAVTEADVKKV
+414 QNINAVSEADVKK
-428 ANKYFKI
+428 AASKHFKI
-435 ANSRIIVVGKG
+435 ANTRIIVVGKG

-461 YFDQYANSIAK
+461 YYDQYANPIAK

-477 AIPDD
+477 EIPQG
-482 LTALDVINKYIKA
+482 LKALDVINIYINA
-495 VGGRMNL
+495 VGGKENL
-502 ESIST
+502 ESINT
-507 MVIKAD
+507 VIMKAD
-513 VTIPGAPFVPTATI
+513 VTIPGAPFVPQATMK
-527 RQKFPN
+527 QKLPN
-533 KYSQKIEANM
+533 KSSFVIEANM
-543 QGQKITFSKTT
+543 QGQKMTLSKTT
-554 FNGERGYNEIQGQ
+554 FDGERGYSEMQGQ
-567 RKEFDE
+567 RVEFDE
-573 NQSAES
+573 KQLNENK
-579 KIVKGIFKELYFKAE
+579 KIKGIFEELYFKAE
-594 ELELVS
+594 DLELVS
-600 INSINYEDAY
+600 INSVNYQDAY

-615 VNNKESYR
+615 IDGKESHR

-630 LLLSTEDKDDNN
+630 LLLSTEDTDDNN
-642 NIITTNYGDYKDYEL
+642 NVVTTNYGDYQSVQNVKF
-657 SSSNIEVVTPNNN
+657 P
-670 IGTDMSFNK
+670 F
-679 RIKLPY
+679 

-690 SQKLE
+690 AQKLE
-695 FKTKSVELNSELSD
+695 FKTINIEINKEIKD

>member
-1 MKKIILLIT
+1 MKKMKKIILIIT
-10 ALIFSLGINA
+10 ALIFTLNINA

-28 VGGPAPKIKL
+28 TGGPSPKIKL

-44 KLKNGIRVLVVENH
+44 KLKNGIKVLVVENH
-58 KLPRINYSLR
+58 KLPRVNYSLR
-68 FNRNPIVEGDKAGV
+68 FDRKPIVEGEKAGV
-82 LSLLGSMLGNGTTN
+82 ISLLGSMLGNGTTS
-96 IPKDEFNEEVDYLGA
+96 ISKDEFNEEVDFLGA
-111 SINIGFGSGF
+111 SVNVGFGSGF

-132 LELFSDAI
+132 LDLFSDAV
-140 INPLLV
+140 INPLLT

-169 AISNRVA
+169 AISGRV
-176 GALSYGKNHAYGEF
+176 GDALSYGKNHAYGEF

-196 NNIEFSDIIEY
+196 DNISFQDIIDY
-207 QQKYFTPNNVYIVTI
+207 HAKYFIPNNVYIVVI
-222 GDVDYKNIKSLISD
+222 GDVNYKNVKSLISE
-236 KFGEWEKGKTI
+236 KFGTWKKGKNI
-247 TDPEPILTEN
+247 DDPEPVLTEN
-257 VSLTEIDFIDL
+257 VALTEINFVDL
-268 PTATQSSIQITNNV
+268 PTATQSAIQVTNNV

-304 GAGYLFKNLR
+304 GEGYLFKNLR

-319 TYGAYSSIGSNRY
+319 TYGAYSGIGSNRY

-365 RVDSELLKNA
+365 KVDSELLENA

-384 RNAESPSTIAG
+384 RNAENPQTIAG

-414 ENINAVTEADVKKV
+414 ENINSVSEADVKKA
-428 ANKYFKI
+428 ANKHFKI
-435 ANSRIIVVGKG
+435 ANTRIVVVGKG

-461 YFDQYANSIAK
+461 YYDQYANPIAK

-477 AIPDD
+477 AIPEG
-482 LTALDVINKYIKA
+482 LTAVDVINNYISA
-495 VGGRMNL
+495 VGGKSNL
-502 ESIST
+502 ESVNT
-507 MVIKAD
+507 VVMKAD
-513 VTIPGAPFVPTATI
+513 VTIPGAPFAPQATM
-527 RQKFPN
+527 RQKLPN
-533 KYSQKIEANM
+533 KSSFVIEVNM
-543 QGQKITFSKTT
+543 QGQKMTLSKTT
-554 FNGERGYNEIQGQ
+554 FDGERGYSEMQGQ
-567 RKEFDE
+567 RVEFDE
-573 NQSAES
+573 KQLDENK
-579 KIVKGIFKELYFKAE
+579 KIKGIFEELYFKPE

-600 INSINYEDAY
+600 INSVNYQDAY

-615 VNNKESYR
+615 VDGKESHR

-630 LLLSTEDKDDNN
+630 LLLSKEDTDDNN
-642 NIITTNYGDYKDYEL
+642 NVVTTNYGDYQ
-657 SSSNIEVVTPNNN
+657 SVQNVMFP
-670 IGTDMSFNK
+670 F
-679 RIKLPY
+679 

-690 SQKLE
+690 AQKLE
-695 FKTKSVELNSELSD
+695 FKTSSIEINKEIKD

>member
-1 MKKIILLIT
+1 MKKMKKIILIIT
-10 ALIFSLGINA
+10 ALIFTLNINA

-28 VGGPAPKIKL
+28 TGGPSPKIKL

-44 KLKNGIRVLVVENH
+44 KLKNGIKVLVVENH
-58 KLPRINYSLR
+58 KLPRVNYSLR
-68 FNRNPIVEGDKAGV
+68 FDRKPIVEGEKAGV
-82 LSLLGSMLGNGTTN
+82 ISLLGSMLGNGTTS
-96 IPKDEFNEEVDYLGA
+96 ISKDEFNEEVDFLGA
-111 SINIGFGSGF
+111 SVNVGFGSGF

-132 LELFSDAI
+132 LDLFSDAV
-140 INPLLV
+140 INPLLT

-169 AISNRVA
+169 AISGRV
-176 GALSYGKNHAYGEF
+176 GDALSYGKNHAYGEF

-196 NNIEFSDIIEY
+196 DNISFQDVLDY
-207 QQKYFTPNNVYIVTI
+207 HAKYFIPNNVYIVVI
-222 GDVDYKNIKSLISD
+222 GDVNYKNVKSLISE
-236 KFGEWEKGKTI
+236 KFGTWKKGKNI
-247 TDPEPILTEN
+247 DDPEPVLTEN
-257 VSLTEIDFIDL
+257 VALTEINFVDL
-268 PTATQSSIQITNNV
+268 PTATQSAIQVTNNV

-304 GAGYLFKNLR
+304 GEGYLFKNLR

-365 RVDSELLKNA
+365 KVDSELLKNA

-384 RNAESPSTIAG
+384 RNAENPQTIAG

-414 ENINAVTEADVKKV
+414 ENINSVSEADVKKA
-428 ANKYFKI
+428 ANKHFKI
-435 ANSRIIVVGKG
+435 ANTRIVVVGKG

-461 YFDQYANSIAK
+461 YYDQYANPIAK

-477 AIPDD
+477 AIPEG
-482 LTALDVINKYIKA
+482 LTAVDVINNYISA
-495 VGGRMNL
+495 VGGKSNL
-502 ESIST
+502 ESVNT
-507 MVIKAD
+507 VVMKAD
-513 VTIPGAPFVPTATI
+513 VTIPGAPFAPQATM
-527 RQKFPN
+527 RQKLPN
-533 KYSQKIEANM
+533 KSSFVIEVNM
-543 QGQKITFSKTT
+543 QGQKMTLSKTT
-554 FNGERGYNEIQGQ
+554 FDGERGYSEMQGQ
-567 RKEFDE
+567 RVEFDE
-573 NQSAES
+573 KQLNENK
-579 KIVKGIFKELYFKAE
+579 KIKGIFEELYFKAE

-600 INSINYEDAY
+600 INSVNFQDAY

-615 VNNKESYR
+615 VDGKESHR

-630 LLLSTEDKDDNN
+630 LLLSKEDTDDNN
-642 NIITTNYGDYKDYEL
+642 NVVTTNYGDYQ
-657 SSSNIEVVTPNNN
+657 SVQNVMFP
-670 IGTDMSFNK
+670 F
-679 RIKLPY
+679 

-690 SQKLE
+690 AQKLE
-695 FKTKSVELNSELSD
+695 FKTSSIEINKEIKD

>member
-10 ALIFSLGINA
+10 ALIFSLSINA
-20 QLDRSVMP
+20 QLDRSIMP

-160 LKSQKKDID
+160 LKTQQKDID
-169 AISNRVA
+169 AISGRVA

-196 NNIEFSDIIEY
+196 NNVKFSDILEY
-207 QQKYFTPNNVYIVTI
+207 QQKYFTPNNVYIVAI
-222 GDVDYKNIKSLISD
+222 GDVDYKKVKSLISE
-236 KFGEWEKGKTI
+236 KFGEWKKGKTV

-414 ENINAVTEADVKKV
+414 ENINAVTESDVKRV
-428 ANKYFKI
+428 ASKYFKI
-435 ANSRIIVVGKG
+435 GNSRIIVVGKG

-451 NLEEVGFPIN
+451 NLEEVGFPIK
-461 YFDQYANSIAK
+461 YYDKYANPVAK

-477 AIPDD
+477 PIPDG
-482 LTALDVINKYIKA
+482 LTGIGVINNYINA
-495 VGGRMNL
+495 IGGRQNL
-502 ESIST
+502 ESVNT
-507 MVIKAD
+507 LVMKAD
-513 VTIPGAPFVPTATI
+513 VTIPGAPFVPTAII
-527 RQKFPN
+527 RQKLPN
-533 KYSQKIEANM
+533 KSSFLIEANM
-543 QGQKITFSKTT
+543 QGQKITLSKTT
-554 FNGERGYNEIQGQ
+554 FNGERGYNEAQGQ
-567 RKEFDE
+567 RKDFEEDQL
-573 NQSAES
+573 NES
-579 KIVKGIFKELYFKAE
+579 MKTKGIFEELYYTE
-594 ELELVS
+594 EQLELVS

-615 VNNKESYR
+615 IDGKVSHR
-623 YYSVESG
+623 YYSVENG
-630 LLLSTEDKDDNN
+630 LLLSSEDSDDNN
-642 NIITTNYGDYKDYEL
+642 NVVTTNFGNYQTVK
-657 SSSNIEVVTPNNN
+657 N
-670 IGTDMSFNK
+670 
-679 RIKLPY
+679 IKLPFY
-685 YMELP
+685 TEIP

-695 FKTKSVELNSELSD
+695 FKTTSAELNKELKD